1 LTVDNRLYEIV
12 VDRRGKGQT
21 MATPELQQGTL
32 DLLILTTLHGTP
44 MHGWAIS
51 RRIQRQSGEVLR
63 VGQGSLYPALYRL
76 EERGL
81 IRASWGISDEG
92 RRAKFY
98 QLSAAGRRALSKET
112 NAWRA
117 YSGAVNLVLEGA
129 GL

>member
-1 LTVDNRLYEIV
+1 
-12 VDRRGKGQT
+12 
-21 MATPELQQGTL
+21 MAAPELQQGTL
-32 DLLILTTLHGTP
+32 DLLILTTLHAGE

-51 RRIQRQSGEVLR
+51 RRIQQRSGEVLR

-98 QLSAAGRRALSKET
+98 QLSASGKRALSRESS
-112 NAWRA
+112 AWRV

-129 GL
+129 GI

>member
-1 LTVDNRLYEIV
+1 
-12 VDRRGKGQT
+12 

-32 DLLILTTLHGTP
+32 DLLILTTLHLGP
-44 MHGWAIS
+44 LHGWAIS
-51 RRIQRQSGEVLR
+51 RRIQYQSDDVLR

-81 IRASWGISDEG
+81 IRAEWSISDEG

-98 QLSAAGRRALSKET
+98 QLTPAGKRALVRESS
-112 NAWRA
+112 AWRA
-117 YSGAVNLVLEGA
+117 YSGAVNLVLEGS

>member
-1 LTVDNRLYEIV
+1 
-12 VDRRGKGQT
+12 
-21 MATPELQQGTL
+21 MSAPELQQGTL
-32 DLLILTTLHGTP
+32 DLLIMTTLHSGS

-51 RRIQRQSGEVLR
+51 RRIQQQSGDVLR

-98 QLSAAGRRALSKET
+98 QLSAAGRRTLQRET
-112 NAWRA
+112 QAWRA
-117 YSGAVNLVLEGA
+117 YSGAVNLVLQGA
-129 GL
+129 GI

>member
-1 LTVDNRLYEIV
+1 
-12 VDRRGKGQT
+12 
-21 MATPELQQGTL
+21 MAAPELQQGTL
-32 DLLILTTLHGTP
+32 DLLILTTLHARP
-44 MHGWAIS
+44 LHGWAIS
-51 RRIQRQSGEVLR
+51 RRIQQQSGDVLR

-98 QLSAAGRRALSKET
+98 QLSAAGRRALVRESS
-112 NAWRA
+112 AWRV

-129 GL
+129 GI